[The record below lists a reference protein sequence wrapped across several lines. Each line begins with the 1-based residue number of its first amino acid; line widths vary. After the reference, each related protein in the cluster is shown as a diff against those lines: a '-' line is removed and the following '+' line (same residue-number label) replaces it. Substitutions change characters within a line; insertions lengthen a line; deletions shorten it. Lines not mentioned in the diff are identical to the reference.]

1 MVKKFK
7 TFGPQL
13 VFVEQTTGSAV
24 VLTNEQKL
32 SLYKKSQK
40 SSISTDILEE
50 VYRRGYSIWNESFG
64 QTVDQ
69 FAFDRVNSFIAGGF
83 AADLDKDL
91 MEKRGLWDNIHA
103 KRERIKNGS
112 GEHMRK
118 PGSKGAP
125 TEAALKNSQT
135 EETQIDEVVVQKKMS
150 PQDKQAFTKY
160 LAQHRSKLSAL
171 DNNDKAKKSFK
182 DYNNEPG
189 DKPSSLG
196 LRNQISVG
204 YYKEGTEADDMSAAN
219 AAAGK
224 KLRGGRDIELPT
236 PDQIQN
242 RNEISK
248 EIMSQAAGLN
258 PITGIP
264 KTAYDTYQDVKQGNY
279 KDAALTA
286 GVGVASALAGPIIKG
301 GKGVIGT
308 VKRVL
313 SNSTEY
319 SDNIIVE
326 KSLARKNNIKLGV
339 DHNKHFKNNETSEK
353 QSHNPN
359 DSDSRF
365 DGTKSAKN
373 VYQKATPGQPVT
385 EDSEYGMAR
394 NELATAK
401 RAIDRLNAKMGR
413 KGEGELEAWVQSK
426 ITKASDYLDTVAD
439 YIESGTVKEATEDEA
454 KAAMLDRAKML
465 DQLIQQNQQ
474 AQNPS
479 TKTSVSQTA
488 ERRTFTPHGEVK
500 TVADKDGAKVTAL
513 VPNQAVKKV
522 APAPRMTNAL
532 TTVKRVVKESR
543 EEVLTERGADSK
555 GYYRSTESGAGLT
568 AKGANHFGIKTAV
581 TTPPSKLKTGSKA
594 ANRRK
599 SFCARMGGM
608 EGPMKDEKG
617 RPTRKAMSLRRWH
630 C

>member
-40 SSISTDILEE
+40 SGISTDILEE

-64 QTVDQ
+64 QTIEQ

-83 AADLDKDL
+83 AANLDEDL
-91 MEKRGLWDNIHA
+91 MIDEGKRGLWDNIHA

-125 TEAALKNSQT
+125 TEAALKNSQN
-135 EETQIDEVVVQKKMS
+135 EETHIVEVVIQKKMS
-150 PQDKQAFTKY
+150 PQDKQAFNKY

-196 LRNQISVG
+196 LRNQISAG
-204 YYKEGTEADDMSAAN
+204 YYKEE
-219 AAAGK
+219 
-224 KLRGGRDIELPT
+224 
-236 PDQIQN
+236 
-242 RNEISK
+242 
-248 EIMSQAAGLN
+248 
-258 PITGIP
+258 
-264 KTAYDTYQDVKQGNY
+264 VK
-279 KDAALTA
+279 
-286 GVGVASALAGPIIKG
+286 
-301 GKGVIGT
+301 
-308 VKRVL
+308 
-313 SNSTEY
+313 
-319 SDNIIVE
+319 
-326 KSLARKNNIKLGV
+326 
-339 DHNKHFKNNETSEK
+339 HNKTFKDSETSEK

-359 DSDSRF
+359 KSESRF
-365 DGTKSAKN
+365 DGTKSSKN

-454 KAAMLDRAKML
+454 KAAMMDRAKML
-465 DQLIQQNQQ
+465 DQLVQQNQQ

-479 TKTSVSQTA
+479 AKTSVSQTA
-488 ERRTFTPHGEVK
+488 ERRTFTPQGEVK

-513 VPNQAVKKV
+513 VPNQAVRKV
-522 APAPRMTNAL
+522 APAPKMTNAL
-532 TTVKRVVKESR
+532 TTVKRVVKEANVCEDCNCGLR

-568 AKGANHFGIKTAV
+568 AKGAKHFGIKTAV
-581 TTPPSKLKTGSKA
+581 TTPPSKLKAGSKA

-608 EGPMKDEKG
+608 KGPMKDEKG